1 MLGSQMKWAKFL
13 SANLPKVDETNQNK
27 EEIEELNEEV
37 YKFKN
42 TIFLSGWLQDIQEN
56 GEPIRVKMRKGLED
70 DDSSDHLEELWA
82 NMEGEEESGT
92 KFLMVGDVLTVERA
106 GRDFSPVELELL
118 RKVEMER
125 ASLLPSLVKVIPV
138 YTMFNKIWK
147 NVILNISD

>member
-1 MLGSQMKWAKFL
+1 
-13 SANLPKVDETNQNK
+13 
-27 EEIEELNEEV
+27 
-37 YKFKN
+37 
-42 TIFLSGWLQDIQEN
+42 
-56 GEPIRVKMRKGLED
+56 MRKGLED

-82 NMEGEEESGT
+82 NMEGDEESGT

-138 YTMFNKIWK
+138 YTIFKKIWK
-147 NVILNISD
+147 RFSEHF

>member
-1 MLGSQMKWAKFL
+1 
-13 SANLPKVDETNQNK
+13 
-27 EEIEELNEEV
+27 
-37 YKFKN
+37 
-42 TIFLSGWLQDIQEN
+42 
-56 GEPIRVKMRKGLED
+56 MRKGLED

-147 NVILNISD
+147 CFSEHF

>member
-1 MLGSQMKWAKFL
+1 
-13 SANLPKVDETNQNK
+13 
-27 EEIEELNEEV
+27 
-37 YKFKN
+37 
-42 TIFLSGWLQDIQEN
+42 
-56 GEPIRVKMRKGLED
+56 MRKGLED

-138 YTMFNKIWK
+138 YT
-147 NVILNISD
+147 